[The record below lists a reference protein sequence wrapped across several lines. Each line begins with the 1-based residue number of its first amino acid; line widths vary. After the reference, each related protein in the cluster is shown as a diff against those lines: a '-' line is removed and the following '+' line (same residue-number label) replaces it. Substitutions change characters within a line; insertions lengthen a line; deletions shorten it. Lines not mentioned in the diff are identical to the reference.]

1 MTAEIIDGKKIAGT
15 VREAVRKE
23 TAELVRSS
31 DITPGLAVVLVGDD
45 PASSSYVSAKEK
57 AAREAG
63 IDTATF
69 NLPADTG
76 EGEFLHLI
84 SELNISSRFHGILVQ
99 LPVPRQIDTMKVIE
113 AIDPLK
119 DVDGLHPT
127 NVGLLL
133 SGAPRFVPCTP
144 AAVRHMLLVA
154 GHPPDGK
161 HVVICGRST
170 IVGRPLAA
178 ALLQKEVGAN
188 ATVTVCH
195 TGTSNLPEVT
205 RLGDILVVATGSPR
219 SITADMVKEGAV
231 VIDVGIHRMKDPTRK
246 RGHRL
251 VGDVDFESVK
261 DVAKAITPV
270 PGGVGPLTV
279 AMLLVNTLKAA
290 KLSQDNVSASSTQKE
305 QTAPAIG

>member
-1 MTAEIIDGKKIAGT
+1 MTAEIIDGKKIAEA
-15 VREAVRKE
+15 VREAVRRE
-23 TAELVRSS
+23 TTELVRSS
-31 DITPGLAVVLVGDD
+31 GITPGLAVVLVGDD
-45 PASSSYVSAKEK
+45 PASASYVSAKEK
-57 AAREAG
+57 AAQEAG

-76 EGEFLHLI
+76 EEELLHLI
-84 SELNISSRFHGILVQ
+84 DELNISSRFHGILVQ

-133 SGAPRFVPCTP
+133 SGVPRFVPCTP
-144 AAVRHMLLVA
+144 AGVHHMLLAA
-154 GHPPDGK
+154 GHTPDGK

-170 IVGRPLAA
+170 VVGRPLAA

-195 TGTSNLPEVT
+195 TGTKNLPEVT
-205 RLGDILVVATGSPR
+205 RLGDILVAATGSPR

-231 VIDVGIHRMKDPTRK
+231 VIDVGIHRLKDPTRK
-246 RGHRL
+246 RGYRL
-251 VGDVDFESVK
+251 VGDVDFEGVREI
-261 DVAKAITPV
+261 AEAITPV

-290 KLSQDNVSASSTQKE
+290 RFSRDNVSTYTAKKE
-305 QTAPAIG
+305 QIAPAVS

>member
-15 VREAVRKE
+15 VRESVRQE
-23 TAELVRSS
+23 TSELVRGSE
-31 DITPGLAVVLVGDD
+31 ITPGLAVVLVGDD

-57 AAREAG
+57 AAQDAG

-76 EGEFLHLI
+76 EGELLHLI
-84 SELNISSRFHGILVQ
+84 DELNVSPKFHGILVQ
-99 LPVPRQIDTMKVIE
+99 LPLPVHIDTMKVIE
-113 AIDPLK
+113 AVDPLK

-144 AAVRHMLLVA
+144 AAVHHMLLAA

-170 IVGRPLAA
+170 VVGRPLAA

-195 TGTSNLPEVT
+195 TVTKNLPEVT
-205 RLGDILVVATGSPR
+205 RHGDILVAATGSPR
-219 SITADMVKEGAV
+219 SITVDMVKEGAV
-231 VIDVGIHRMKDPTRK
+231 VVDVGIHRLKDPMRK
-246 RGHRL
+246 RGYRL
-251 VGDVDFESVK
+251 VGDVDFEGVK

-290 KLSQDNVSASSTQKE
+290 KLSKGDVPALGAQEE
-305 QTAPAIG
+305 QTAPAIC